1 MQSHLCVSFLR
12 SRLHNGTLIS
22 LTDCN
27 AVASDFTFPEDAAWN
42 AERWAVEFGVEIGEY
57 HGVDRVRRVFQRR
70 LPDFL
75 GSIVGLA
82 SGSDGAGT
90 SAAKQY

>member
-1 MQSHLCVSFLR
+1 
-12 SRLHNGTLIS
+12 
-22 LTDCN
+22 
-27 AVASDFTFPEDAAWN
+27 
-42 AERWAVEFGVEIGEY
+42 VEFGVEIGEY
-57 HGVDRVRRVFQRR
+57 HGVVRDPRRVFQRR

-90 SAAKQY
+90 SAAKQC